1 MNTYYKSMLSPEAW
15 LVHEP
20 SFNPEKLQ
28 AYESLFTLGNGYIGS
43 RGVLEEIPYDSLPG
57 TYIAGVFDKS
67 ISQVSEIVNL
77 PNPVDLRISIEGEK
91 FDVKGMYVHQ
101 HRRTLD
107 MRNGLLFRHSVLAN
121 SKKERFNYQSVRFIS
136 SDDRHIGAIE
146 ARIKPLD
153 ADCILTVQD
162 NINISVRNKGVL
174 TEGRKKHFQVKE
186 VRNEHCINYVCSK
199 TQQSNILCACATNL
213 KITHKAGTYPGPDQS
228 FDIRLKKNET
238 LTLTKIFYINASG
251 NISQKTLREKAVKHL
266 RKSTAAGFDKLIKR
280 HIAKFQGMWRFSD
293 IEISGD
299 TQSQKALRFNIYHML
314 IAAHPDTSDAS
325 IGARTLSGE
334 GYRGHVFWDTE
345 IFLLPFYIYNF
356 PAAARN
362 MLMYRYNR
370 LDAARQA
377 ARGKGFKGALFPWES
392 ADTGQDETPRWHK
405 DFDGTIIPITTQ
417 DYEHHIVADI
427 AYGLWQYYCVT
438 GDRKFMIRHGAEI
451 LFETARFWASRVE
464 RNSRRDIYEIKN
476 VMGPDE
482 FHGNI
487 NNNSFTNGLAQWN
500 LHVAAGFYN
509 YLNKRCPDA
518 GRHIRKKI
526 NLKNAEP
533 KKWQNIAEK
542 IYIPFDRKK
551 DIIEQFDGYF
561 KKKDIQIT
569 HYDKYFMPEFP
580 PDIPFSK
587 VSGTQ
592 LVKQLDACML
602 LYLVP
607 DKFSEQALKNT
618 VSYYEKRTVHKS
630 SLSPS
635 INSIMNLR
643 SGNKLKAYQYF
654 LNAVGADI
662 NMHQGNVAE
671 GIHAASLGGSWQ
683 AVVFGFGGISVQ
695 KNILSIN
702 PILPDYWHR
711 LLFHMQWHGSILHI
725 RITHSYIEITVI
737 QHKNKKPVS
746 INIAGSIAE
755 IKNKKT
761 VRIMLKGKSP
771 CRQEKFS

>member
-1 MNTYYKSMLSPEAW
+1 MNTFYKNMLSSEPW
-15 LVHEP
+15 LIHEP
-20 SFNPEKLQ
+20 AFDPEKLQ

-77 PNPVDLRISIEGEK
+77 PNPVDLRIAIEGEK
-91 FDVKGMYVHQ
+91 LDVKGMYIHY
-101 HRRTLD
+101 HRRSLD
-107 MRNGLLFRHSVLAN
+107 MRNGLLFRHSILAN
-121 SKKERFNYQSVRFIS
+121 SRKERFDYQSVRFIS

-146 ARIKPLD
+146 IRIKPLD

-186 VRNEHCINYVCSK
+186 VRNEHCINYVCAK
-199 TQQSNILCACATNL
+199 TQQSNIFYACATGL
-213 KITHKAGTYPGPDQS
+213 KITHRGNTSSGPDQS

-238 LTLTKIFYINASG
+238 LTLTKIFYVNASC

-266 RKSTAAGFDKLIKR
+266 RKSMSAGFNKLIEK
-280 HIAKFQGMWRFSD
+280 HTAKFQGLWRFSD

-314 IAAHPDTSDAS
+314 IAANPDVVDVS

-334 GYRGHVFWDTE
+334 GYRGHIFWDTE
-345 IFLLPFYIYNF
+345 IFLLPFYAYNF

-370 LDAARQA
+370 LDAARRS
-377 ARGKGFKGALFPWES
+377 ARMKGFKGALFPWES
-392 ADTGQDETPRWHK
+392 ADTGEDETPRWHK
-405 DFDGTIIPITTQ
+405 DFDGSIIPITTQ
-417 DYEHHIVADI
+417 DYEHHIVSDI
-427 AYGLWQYYCVT
+427 AYGLWQYYRVT
-438 GDRKFMIRHGAEI
+438 DDRKFMINHGAEI

-464 RNSRRDIYEIKN
+464 YSSSKDIYEIKN

-482 FHGNI
+482 FHGNV

-509 YLNKRCPDA
+509 DLVRRYPDSAKSIKRKT
-518 GRHIRKKI
+518 G
-526 NLKNAEP
+526 LKDSEP
-533 KKWQNIAEK
+533 KKWQKIAEK
-542 IYIPFDRKK
+542 IYIPFNRKK

-561 KKKDIQIT
+561 KKKDIKIT
-569 HYDKYFMPEFP
+569 NYDKYFMPEFP
-580 PDIPFSK
+580 PDIPLSK

-602 LYLVP
+602 LYLLP

-618 VSYYEKRTVHKS
+618 VSYYEERTVHKS

-643 SGNKLKAYQYF
+643 SGDKLKAYQYF

-683 AVVFGFGGISVQ
+683 AVVFGFGGISVRE
-695 KNILSIN
+695 NMLCIS

-711 LLFHMQWHGSILHI
+711 LLFHIQWHGSILHI
-725 RITHSYIEITVI
+725 RITHSYIEITAR
-737 QHKNKKPVS
+737 QHKNKKPVQ
-746 INIAGSIAE
+746 INIAGNIVE
-755 IKNKKT
+755 IKNKKCIHIT
-761 VRIMLKGKSP
+761 AKGK
-771 CRQEKFS
+771 RL